1 MTQANDIKSKVFY
14 GTANV
19 PSEYKGGVVAIGNFD
34 GVHIGHTQLLETAL
48 AQAKKLDVPALVL
61 TFEPHPR
68 TWFNPKKPVF
78 RLTQADVKAK
88 VFIDMGFDAV
98 VVETFNGDFAAQL
111 PEDFTN
117 THLVENLNN
126 AHVVTG
132 YNFHF
137 GKNRGGTPEFLKAE
151 GDRLGFGVTQI
162 SAVEGDVGQ
171 EISSSVIRAF
181 LRDGN
186 IKEAQKLLGRKWQ
199 VSGEVVMGAQIGRT
213 LGFPTANL
221 KLPENIELRH
231 GIYAVLVTRENDETL
246 HGVASFGRRPTF
258 DNGAPILETFI
269 FDFDEEIYGETI
281 TISFVDWIR
290 EELKFDGIEPLI
302 IQIKD
307 DVDRAKA
314 ILKKL

>member
-1 MTQANDIKSKVFY
+1 MKQANDIKSKVFN

-19 PSEYKGGVVAIGNFD
+19 LNEYKGGVVAIGNFD

-48 AQAKKLDVPALVL
+48 AEARKLNVSALVL

-68 TWFNPKKPVF
+68 TWFNSKKPVF

-88 VFIDMGFDAV
+88 IFIEMGFDAV

-111 PEDFTN
+111 PETFTN
-117 THLVENLNN
+117 THLIENLN
-126 AHVVTG
+126 AKHVVTG

-137 GKNRGGTPEFLKAE
+137 GKNRGGTPEYLKSE
-151 GDRLGFGVTQI
+151 GERLGFGVTQI
-162 SAVEGDVGQ
+162 SAVEGDAGQ
-171 EISSSVIRAF
+171 EVSSSVIRAF

-186 IKEAQKLLGRKWQ
+186 IKEAQNLLGRKWQ

-231 GIYAVLVTRENDETL
+231 GIYAVFVTREDGDIL
-246 HGVASFGRRPTF
+246 QGVASFGRRPTF

-269 FDFDEEIYGETI
+269 FNFDEEIYGEII
-281 TISFVDWIR
+281 TISFVEWIR
-290 EELKFDGIEPLI
+290 EELKFDGVEPLI
-302 IQIKD
+302 VQIKD